1 MPKINFTL
9 KKAASKNPK
18 IDLKFTNKL
27 LLYCGFHYICSHF
40 KTLMKKKLKVGFWE
54 FIARVVLK
62 NRIAILG
69 LIFLITLFLGLQ
81 WKNIRFSFTEANLL
95 PDNNIVNTEYNSF
108 LDKFGE
114 EGNLIVVGVKDDAF
128 FTPKVFSAWN
138 KLMSEFKSQK
148 EIDLVV
154 SVSDLKKL
162 QKNEAIESFELVPFV
177 DQSKTANQ
185 AYLDSIKKDLFEKM
199 PFYEGLLFNN
209 KGTIRSAIYMDKK
222 IVNTAARK
230 DYILND
236 FIPKIEA
243 FEKET
248 GVDLRVSGMPY
259 IRTLNAKSITD
270 EISLF
275 IGASLFITSLIFFFF
290 FRSFRATLISM
301 IIVIIGVMWTFGLL
315 GLFHYEITV
324 LTAIVPSLVIVIGIP
339 NCIFL
344 TNKYQQ
350 EFRAHGNKARA
361 LQRVITKV
369 GTATLMTNLTTA
381 AGFATFIITQS
392 ELLKEFGIISSLSI
406 IALFFLCLIVI
417 PIYYS
422 YQPVPKAKHLE
433 HLSRNYTKVFITWI
447 EKTVKY
453 NRRYVYAVAIFL
465 FLISSIG
472 ALKIKTSG
480 SLIED
485 MPKKTGF
492 FQDILFFEKEFN
504 GVMPLEI
511 TVDTE
516 RKKGVMKLSTMK
528 KMDELQKTIEEIPEL
543 SKPISILN
551 LVKYSK
557 QAYYNG
563 NPDYYELPTS
573 QEQSF
578 ILGYAK
584 NGTKGSKENIMKSY
598 VDSTGQVARITT
610 FMKDIGTGN
619 MSKIE
624 DKLWSKINTI
634 FPKDRYKVVM
644 TGKALVFEKG
654 TKYLLDNLV
663 SSLLFA
669 VFLISLLMVFMFRS
683 FKMVVVSLIPNL
695 LPLMIT
701 AGLMGY
707 FGIPLKPSTI
717 LVFSIAFGLSVDDTI
732 HFLAQY
738 RQELTQNNWKI
749 KKSVFATIKESGI
762 SMFYTSVVLFAGF
775 SVFMLSDFGGT
786 VALGGLVAITLA
798 FGMLSNLML
807 LPCLVLTLNKSLANE
822 QEFIEPKIDVLDHLD
837 ELEENN

>member
-1 MPKINFTL
+1 M
-9 KKAASKNPK
+9 KN
-18 IDLKFTNKL
+18 I
-27 LLYCGFHYICSHF
+27 
-40 KTLMKKKLKVGFWE
+40 LKVGFWE
-54 FIARVVLK
+54 FIARIVLK
-62 NRIAILG
+62 NRIAILS
-69 LIFLITLFLGLQ
+69 LIILITIFLGLQ

-95 PDNNIVNTEYNSF
+95 PDNNIVNTEYNNF
-108 LDKFGE
+108 LKEFGE
-114 EGNLIVVGVKDDAF
+114 EGNLIVVGVKDKTF
-128 FTPKVFSAWN
+128 FTPKVFASWN
-138 KLMSEFKSQK
+138 KLMADFKSQK
-148 EIDLVV
+148 EIELVV

-162 QKNEAIESFELVPFV
+162 QKNDVEQRFDLVPFV
-177 DQSKTANQ
+177 NQNKISDQI
-185 AYLDSIKKDLFEKM
+185 YLDGIKSDLFTKM
-199 PFYEGLLFNN
+199 PFYEGLLFNK
-209 KGTIRSAIYMDKK
+209 KGTIRSAIYMKK
-222 IVNTAARK
+222 DIVNTAARK
-230 DYILND
+230 DFILQN

-270 EISLF
+270 EISIF
-275 IGASLFITSLIFFFF
+275 IGASLLVTSFIFFFF

-301 IIVIIGVMWTFGLL
+301 VIVIIGVMWTFGLL
-315 GLFHYEITV
+315 GLLNYEITV

-350 EFRAHGNKARA
+350 EFKAHGNKARA

-381 AGFATFIITQS
+381 AGFATFIITNS
-392 ELLKEFGIISSLSI
+392 ELLKEFGIVSSLSI

-422 YQPVPKAKHLE
+422 YQPVPREKHLE
-433 HLSRNYTKVFITWI
+433 HLNRNYTKTFISWI

-453 NRRYVYAVAIFL
+453 NRSYVYAVAVFIFV
-465 FLISSIG
+465 ISIFG
-472 ALKIKTSG
+472 ALQIKTSG

-485 MPKKTGF
+485 MPQKTGF
-492 FQDILFFEKEFN
+492 FKDILFFEEEFN

-516 RKKGVMKLSTMK
+516 RKKGVMKLSTLK
-528 KMDELQKTIEEIPEL
+528 KMDELQTAIEEIPEL
-543 SKPISILN
+543 SKPVSILN

-563 NPDYYELPTS
+563 NPEYYDLPTS

-578 ILGYAK
+578 ILSYAK
-584 NGTKGSKENIMKSY
+584 NGAKNGKQNLMKSY
-598 VDSTGQVARITT
+598 VDTTGQVARITT

-619 MSKIE
+619 MAKIE
-624 DKLWSKINTI
+624 DKLWTKANTI

-663 SSLLFA
+663 TSLLFA
-669 VFLISLLMVFMFRS
+669 VLLISLLMVFMFRS

-707 FGIPLKPSTI
+707 FGVPLKPSTI

-738 RQELTQNNWKI
+738 RQELTNNNWKI
-749 KKSVFATIKESGI
+749 KKSVFATIRESGI

-775 SVFMLSDFGGT
+775 SVFMVSDFGGT
-786 VALGGLVAITLA
+786 VALGGLIAITLA

-807 LPCLVLTLNKSLANE
+807 LPCLVLTLNKTLANE
-822 QEFIEPKIDVLDHLD
+822 QEFKEPKITVLNNPNELD
-837 ELEENN
+837 DK